1 MTYKISQIMIFL
13 ANFRL
18 VLIAGLWFL
27 FLRAFI
33 ECSAKD
39 QTHLRTIVEEAVL
52 ISFDEW
58 FQKNFSSLKSSKLV
72 NCNQKVERK
81 WSLAAQLS
89 SSFPMHS
96 WSNISNSREKSVDNV
111 VGKSPVNI
119 SSKNVSQGAGKA
131 NTSQLTCERNS
142 SPHLTTR

>member
-1 MTYKISQIMIFL
+1 MFGFDSRMM
-13 ANFRL
+13 
-18 VLIAGLWFL
+18 VLFP
-27 FLRAFI
+27 RAFI

-39 QTHLRTIVEEAVL
+39 QTNLRTIVEEAVL
-52 ISFDEW
+52 ITFDEW

-96 WSNISNSREKSVDNV
+96 WSNISNSREKSVDNM
-111 VGKSPVNI
+111 VGKSPVNV